1 MTAGPI
7 RGPLATVVIVA
18 SVVLGGC
25 APSGDPRWD
34 RGDPQRVVELAL
46 QTDDEVGSDVA
57 SDARIE
63 LVDRG
68 AVRERVTADGVVA
81 LADAQVIVAPVDG
94 RVQRRVVAVGSR
106 VEEGDD
112 LLVLGPPPRPSVD
125 DADAATQ
132 NEATAEDAGPD
143 RADSDSDDGADDS
156 AEVVVRSSVDG
167 TVGRYPVRTSEVVAQ
182 GDPLV
187 EIGDPA
193 RRIVLVEL
201 DASIGVRIDVGTGA
215 VVTDPAS
222 ATPEP
227 TAATVSAVRSAVDG
241 VVRVDVAI
249 DGPGVSADA
258 LGALEAG
265 DRLIVSI
272 AVRELSDV
280 LRVPT
285 SALRSDDRG
294 EFLVVDRGDRWERV
308 DVVTGPRDG
317 DVVSLLSPGDARVG
331 DRVVVP

>member
-1 MTAGPI
+1 
-7 RGPLATVVIVA
+7 
-18 SVVLGGC
+18 
-25 APSGDPRWD
+25 
-34 RGDPQRVVELAL
+34 
-46 QTDDEVGSDVA
+46 
-57 SDARIE
+57 
-63 LVDRG
+63 
-68 AVRERVTADGVVA
+68 
-81 LADAQVIVAPVDG
+81 
-94 RVQRRVVAVGSR
+94 
-106 VEEGDD
+106 
-112 LLVLGPPPRPSVD
+112 
-125 DADAATQ
+125 
-132 NEATAEDAGPD
+132 
-143 RADSDSDDGADDS
+143 
-156 AEVVVRSSVDG
+156 
-167 TVGRYPVRTSEVVAQ
+167 
-182 GDPLV
+182 V

-201 DASIGVRIDVGTGA
+201 DASIGVRIDVETGA

-249 DGPGVSADA
+249 DGSGVSADA

-265 DRLIVSI
+265 DRVIVSI

-285 SALRSDDRG
+285 SAVRSDDRG

-317 DVVSLLSPGDARVG
+317 DVVSLLSPSDARVG